1 MGIFPDAA
9 ERLDLYRHLMDQV
22 ARDEEGAT
30 AMATSIHTNSTRID
44 RLPALPP
51 GRRVHLSGRGDTFV
65 RELPGPA
72 GAPTVLLLHGW
83 TATADLNWQQS
94 FAALGRHFRV
104 VAVDH
109 RGHGRGLRS
118 DDAFSLTACADD
130 VAELI
135 RTLRL
140 ERVIVAGYS
149 MGGPIAQ
156 LTWHRHRHLVAG
168 LVLCATSQVFND
180 TPRDQMMF
188 SMLDRL
194 AQMAGHRSLRGA
206 VRRALQGLA
215 AAKAR
220 TRLPGAWALEQI
232 ARHDWIAV
240 LEAGR
245 ELGRFDSRSW
255 LGAVDVP
262 AAVVA
267 TLDDEVVPLDRQVA
281 MATAI
286 DGASLHPIQAGHAAC
301 YDGGP
306 FVAALVE
313 ACRSIA
319 TRIAHAG
326 DHQLQAAA

>member
-1 MGIFPDAA
+1 MEAKI
-9 ERLDLYRHLMDQV
+9 R
-22 ARDEEGAT
+22 
-30 AMATSIHTNSTRID
+30 TNPTTID
-44 RLPALPP
+44 RFPTLPE
-51 GRRVHLSGRGDTFV
+51 GRHVHLSGRGDTFV

-94 FAALGRHFRV
+94 FAALGRQFRV
-104 VAVDH
+104 VALDH
-109 RGHGRGLRS
+109 RGHGRGLRT
-118 DDAFSLTACADD
+118 DDAFSLAACADD

-135 RTLRL
+135 CTLRL
-140 ERVIVAGYS
+140 ERVIVVGYS

-156 LTWHRHRHLVAG
+156 LTWLRHRHLVAG
-168 LVLCATSQVFND
+168 IVLCATSQVFNE

-194 AQMAGHRSLRGA
+194 AHMAGHRSMRGA
-206 VRRALQGLA
+206 VRKALQGLA

-232 ARHDWIAV
+232 ARHDWLAV

-255 LGAVDVP
+255 LESVDVP

-267 TLDDEVVPLDRQVA
+267 TLDDDVVPLDRQMA

-286 DGASLHPIQAGHAAC
+286 AGASLHPIHAGHAAC
-301 YDGGP
+301 YDSET
-306 FVAALVE
+306 FVPALGE
-313 ACRSIA
+313 ACRSVA
-319 TRIAHAG
+319 ARIAHAV
-326 DHQLQAAA
+326 DSRLQLAS

>member
-1 MGIFPDAA
+1 MEAKID
-9 ERLDLYRHLMDQV
+9 
-22 ARDEEGAT
+22 
-30 AMATSIHTNSTRID
+30 TNSTPNR
-44 RLPALPP
+44 RVPTLPS
-51 GRRVHLSGRGDTFV
+51 GRRVHLPGRGDTFV

-83 TATADLNWQQS
+83 TATADLNWQRS
-94 FAALGRHFRV
+94 FAALGQHFRV

-109 RGHGRGLRS
+109 RGHGRGLRCDGS
-118 DDAFSLTACADD
+118 FSLAACADD

-156 LTWHRHRHLVAG
+156 LTWHRHRHLVSG

-180 TPRDQMMF
+180 TSRDQVMF

-194 AQMAGHRSLRGA
+194 SQMAGHRSMRGV
-206 VRRALQGLA
+206 VRKVLQGLA

-232 ARHDWIAV
+232 ARHDWLAV

-267 TLDDEVVPLDRQVA
+267 TLDDEVVPVNRQVA

-286 DGASLHPIQAGHAAC
+286 EGASLHPIHAGHAAC
-301 YDGGP
+301 YDSDT
-306 FVAALVE
+306 FVPALLD

-319 TRIAHAG
+319 GRLTQDGAHR
-326 DHQLQAAA
+326 LLPAA